1 MLNDVITIQETILTL
16 ASTTRSWTI
25 YVCRL
30 MDLRVVAHEISSGRE
45 IFDGFLILSKAEWMY
60 TIDPWPRRPSQWLIA
75 TFRGSRQRPNKELY
89 WEDVVRAMPTV
100 SSVGSLAPSLLD
112 RDWEDE
118 GPRRRAVGE
127 PAGLRESS

>member
-1 MLNDVITIQETILTL
+1 MVMAQEAILTL

-25 YVCRL
+25 YVCRI

-45 IFDGFLILSKAEWMY
+45 IFDGFLVLSKAEWMY
-60 TIDPWPRRPSQWLIA
+60 TIDSWPRRPSLRLVA
-75 TFRGSRQRPNKELY
+75 TFRESRQRPNKELY

-100 SSVGSLAPSLLD
+100 SLVGSLAPSLLD

-127 PAGLRESS
+127 PAGLRESP